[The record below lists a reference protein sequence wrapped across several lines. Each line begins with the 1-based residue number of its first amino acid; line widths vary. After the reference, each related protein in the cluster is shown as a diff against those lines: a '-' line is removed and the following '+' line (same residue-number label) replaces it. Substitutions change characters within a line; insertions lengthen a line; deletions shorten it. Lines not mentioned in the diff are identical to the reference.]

1 MLQQHIRIV
10 FNHFIVQRLRM
21 FLQKIQLVNFK
32 NYDDITHHF
41 SPKMNCITG
50 LNGIGKTNFLDA
62 IHYLSMT
69 KGYFNNA
76 DMLCIRHGEDFFAIH
91 GDFVLEN
98 VESTTKIS
106 CIQQREKRKILKVNQ
121 KEVERFSEH
130 IGNYPSV
137 MISPY
142 DTDYINGN
150 SDVRRRYF
158 DSAISQFDKIY
169 LDNLINYNKIVAHRN
184 ALLKYFYEK
193 QSFNEQE
200 MAIWTDRMIDLGI
213 KIFQT
218 RKQFLEDFLPVFTE
232 LFLRISP
239 EEQVSIDYKSQLQ
252 ESDFA
257 ALLKEVKQKDYAVQ
271 YSTVGTHKDD
281 FLFTMN
287 TYPIKRFCSQ
297 GQQKTFLIVLKLAQY
312 EYIKKIKN
320 QKAILL
326 LDDVFDK
333 LDTNRVNQLISLV
346 ISNDYGQIFITD
358 THKDRIQKLF
368 ADKNIETNLIEI

>member
-1 MLQQHIRIV
+1 
-10 FNHFIVQRLRM
+10 M

-32 NYDDITHHF
+32 NYDDATYQF
-41 SPKMNCITG
+41 SPKVNCITG
-50 LNGIGKTNFLDA
+50 LNGVGKTNLLDA

-69 KGYFNNA
+69 KGYFNHA
-76 DMLCIRHGEDFFAIH
+76 DQLSIRHGEDFFAIH

-98 VESTTKIS
+98 TDGTTKIS
-106 CIQQREKRKILKVNQ
+106 CIQQREKRKVLKVNQ
-121 KEVERFSEH
+121 KEYERLSEH

-169 LDNLINYNKIVAHRN
+169 LDNLINYNKIVSHRN
-184 ALLKYFYEK
+184 ALLKYFAER
-193 QSFNEQE
+193 QTFNEQE
-200 MAIWTDRMIDLGI
+200 ISIWTDRMMDFGT

-218 RKQFLEDFLPVFTE
+218 RKQFLEDFLPVFTQ
-232 LFLRISP
+232 LFSLISP
-239 EEQVSIDYKSQLQ
+239 EEQVLIEYKSQLQ
-252 ESDFA
+252 EDDFA
-257 ALLKEVKQKDYAVQ
+257 ALLKSARQKDYMAQ
-271 YSTVGTHKDD
+271 YSTVGVHKDD

-287 TYPIKRFCSQ
+287 DYSIKKFCSQ

-312 EYIKKIKN
+312 EYIKQLKGQN
-320 QKAILL
+320 PILL

-333 LDTNRVNQLISLV
+333 LDANRVNQLISLV
-346 ISNDYGQIFITD
+346 ISNDYGQVFITD
-358 THKDRIQKLF
+358 THKERMSELF
-368 ADKNIETNLIEI
+368 KNKNIELNLVEV

>member
-1 MLQQHIRIV
+1 
-10 FNHFIVQRLRM
+10 M
-21 FLQKIQLVNFK
+21 FLQKLQLLNFK
-32 NYDDITHHF
+32 NYDDVTYHF
-41 SPKMNCITG
+41 SSKVNCITG
-50 LNGIGKTNFLDA
+50 LNGMGKTNLLDA
-62 IHYLSMT
+62 VHYLSMT
-69 KGYFNNA
+69 KGYFNHA
-76 DMLCIRHGEDFFAIH
+76 DQLSIRHGEDFFAIH

-98 VESTTKIS
+98 VEGTTKIS

-121 KEVERFSEH
+121 KEQERLSEH

-158 DSAISQFDKIY
+158 DSAISQFDKLY

-200 MAIWTDRMIDLGI
+200 MTIWTDRMIDLGT

-218 RKQFLEDFLPVFTE
+218 RKQFLEDFLPVFNQ
-232 LFLRISP
+232 LFSLISP
-239 EEQVSIDYKSQLQ
+239 NEQISIDYKSQLH
-252 ESDFA
+252 EGDFS
-257 ALLKEVKQKDYAVQ
+257 ALVKDAKQKDYAVQ

-281 FLFTMN
+281 FSFTMN

-312 EYIKKIKN
+312 EHIKQTKN
-320 QKAILL
+320 KKAILL

-346 ISNDYGQIFITD
+346 ISNTYGQIFITD
-358 THKDRIQKLF
+358 TNKDRIQSLF
-368 ADKNIETNLIEI
+368 NDKNIEINLMKI